1 MIRSWL
7 EPMGKV
13 DMRANERGFTL
24 IELIVVIV
32 ILGVLS
38 ATALPKFVNIG
49 SDARRAS
56 LSGVEGAMR
65 AANAL
70 VYAKSALAGSQS
82 TASTTVSIN
91 GQAVTIAFGYAS
103 DVTNLVKVM
112 ELGYV
117 VETFY
122 AGMVLGF
129 PPLLAVSPVGHASQ
143 PHVRQ

>member
-1 MIRSWL
+1 MRS
-7 EPMGKV
+7 
-13 DMRANERGFTL
+13 DMRGFTL

-70 VYAKSALAGSQS
+70 IYAKSALAGTQA

-91 GQAVTIAFGYAS
+91 GQSVTIAFGYAS

-112 ELGYV
+112 DLSSSYTTAATTITV
-117 VETFY
+117 TTNCLVTY
-122 AGMVLGF
+122 AAATSG
-129 PPLLAVSPVGHASQ
+129 ASPTYTQTTSGC
-143 PHVRQ
+143 

>member
-1 MIRSWL
+1 MRS
-7 EPMGKV
+7 
-13 DMRANERGFTL
+13 DMRGFTL

-65 AANAL
+65 AANTL
-70 VYAKSALAGSQS
+70 IYAKSALAGSQS

-91 GQAVTIAFGYAS
+91 GQSVTIAYGYAS
-103 DVTNLVKVM
+103 DVTNLIKVM
-112 ELGYV
+112 DLSSSYTTAATTITV
-117 VETFY
+117 TTNCLVTY
-122 AGMVLGF
+122 AAATSG
-129 PPLLAVSPVGHASQ
+129 ASPTYTQTTSGC
-143 PHVRQ
+143 